1 MARTRPIKRF
11 KAGTA
16 ILFRIELRDATDDT
30 LPLFASSSVP
40 TITIRDSVGNV
51 QASEQNMTATAGEV
65 GIYTYL
71 HQTATTDAKG
81 VWQVGFKVTDSNT
94 VYVPEADAFELVP

>member
-30 LPLFASSSVP
+30 LPLFSSSSVP

-51 QASEQNMTATAGEV
+51 QADTQNMTAAADT

-71 HQTATTDAKG
+71 HQTATTDPLG